1 MPGPLS
7 RLKPLLQG
15 AVRHRRVGVPALRG
29 GSRIGAMKLWSL
41 LGNSQKLDG
50 GAMFGNAPRA
60 LWEKWSPP
68 DAQNRIELACRALL
82 AQPLNG
88 KTVLFETGIGAFFEP
103 RLRERYGVQEDRH
116 VLLDSL
122 AAAGFRHEDIDVVVL
137 SHLHFDHAGGLLAP
151 WREGAAPELLFPN
164 ATYVVGAEHWHRALQ
179 PHPRDRASFIPELQ
193 PLLEASGRLELVAG
207 EHSEALGESVRFVF
221 SDGHTPGLMLAEIV
235 GPDGAEGRTHGG
247 VVFCADLIPG
257 RPWVHVPITMGY
269 DRNAELLIDEKRAF
283 LEDKLARDV
292 RLFFTHDPGC
302 ALAQV
307 TRDGKG
313 RFGTAHELAELHA
326 HPLAA

>member
-1 MPGPLS
+1 
-7 RLKPLLQG
+7 
-15 AVRHRRVGVPALRG
+15 
-29 GSRIGAMKLWSL
+29 MKLWSL

-60 LWEKWSPP
+60 MWEKWSPP
-68 DAQNRIELACRALL
+68 DLENRIELACRALL
-82 AQPLNG
+82 ASPLNG

-103 RLRERYGVQEDRH
+103 KLRERYGVQEAQH

-122 AAAGFRHEDIDVVVL
+122 KAAGFSHEDIDVVVL

-151 WREGAAPELLFPN
+151 WSEGRAPELLFPN
-164 ATYVVGAEHWHRALQ
+164 ATYLVGEEHWQRAQ
-179 PHPRDRASFIPELQ
+179 HPHPRDRASFIPEL
-193 PLLEASGRLELVAG
+193 PGLLEASGRLEIVHG
-207 EHSEALGESVRFVF
+207 EYSQALGDSVRFSY

-235 GPDGAEGRTHGG
+235 GPERVQGEAHGG

-257 RPWVHVPITMGY
+257 RSWVHVPITMGY

-283 LEDKLARDV
+283 LEDKLARNV
-292 RLFFTHDPGC
+292 HLFFTHDTAC

-313 RFGTAHELAELHA
+313 RFGTTHEVAELHA
-326 HPLAA
+326 RPLSA

>member
-1 MPGPLS
+1 
-7 RLKPLLQG
+7 
-15 AVRHRRVGVPALRG
+15 
-29 GSRIGAMKLWSL
+29 MKLWSI

-60 LWEKWSPP
+60 VWASWLPP
-68 DAQNRIELACRALL
+68 DEQNRVPLACRALL
-82 AQPLNG
+82 ASPING

-103 RLRERYGVQEDRH
+103 KLRERYGVVEDRH

-122 AAAGFRHEDIDVVVL
+122 GTAGFAHEDIGVVVL

-151 WREGAAPELLFPN
+151 WQEGRAPELLFPN
-164 ATYVVGAEHWHRALQ
+164 ATFVVSRGCWERALQ
-179 PHPRDRASFIPELQ
+179 PHPRDRASFIPEL
-193 PLLEASGRLELVAG
+193 PALLEASGRLELVDGPHCA
-207 EHSEALGESVRFVF
+207 ALGDAVRFHF

-235 GPDGAEGRTHGG
+235 GSEHVDGAAHGG

-269 DRNAELLIDEKRAF
+269 DRNPELLIDEKRAF
-283 LEDKLARDV
+283 LEDKLARNV
-292 RLFFTHDPGC
+292 HLFFTHDPGC

-307 TRDGKG
+307 VRDAKGK
-313 RFGTAHELAELHA
+313 FATTHEMPALQARA
-326 HPLAA
+326 LAA